1 MLKVGSRLGEE
12 SAPIVRDA
20 VSQGDVEAQFLQ
32 KTLQYVVIP
41 AVEGLSTAELVI
53 QIALDQRK
61 KIKMDS
67 RFRGNDDNF

>member
-1 MLKVGSRLGEE
+1 
-12 SAPIVRDA
+12 